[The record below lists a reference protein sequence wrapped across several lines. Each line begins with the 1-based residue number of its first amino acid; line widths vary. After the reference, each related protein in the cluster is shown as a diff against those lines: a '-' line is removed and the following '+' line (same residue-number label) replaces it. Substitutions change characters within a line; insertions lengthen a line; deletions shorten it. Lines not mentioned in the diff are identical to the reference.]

1 MWYNGIALSYKMKEI
16 MPFAATW
23 LQLEILILRG
33 VSLKEKD
40 TYHMISLICGILKM
54 AQRSYLQN
62 RNRLTNME
70 KTLVVAKG
78 EEGRSGMDWEL
89 GISRYKLLHLEWL
102 SNTGTGNC
110 IQSLGKDQMEESKSE
125 RVCVYV

>member
-40 TYHMISLICGILKM
+40 TYHMISLICGILNM

-89 GISRYKLLHLEWL
+89 GISRYKLLH
-102 SNTGTGNC
+102 
-110 IQSLGKDQMEESKSE
+110 
-125 RVCVYV
+125 